1 MYAMQQSSSLML
13 LKYFCAYTL
22 TRFIR
27 GIQNSLEH
35 MRGEKQTEN
44 FLVDLLIFITLLV
57 QLDGGIHGPIPK
69 EVDVSED
76 EGEDENENKNEFIKE
91 VCESACECSPC
102 IENKS
107 ANAAQVAEASQMAE
121 TAELA
126 EAAVNT
132 LKEPEAKVEVVS
144 ETVTAV
150 ATETLPEVVAS
161 EQSKIVLKA
170 VRVADKRE
178 ECCVIS

>member
-1 MYAMQQSSSLML
+1 MYVMQQTSSVML
-13 LKYFCAYTL
+13 LKYICAYTL
-22 TRFIR
+22 TGYFR
-27 GIQNSLEH
+27 GLHHSLQH
-35 MRGEKQTEN
+35 MRGEEQTDN
-44 FLVDLLIFITLLV
+44 FLADLIIFLTLLI
-57 QLDGGIHGPIPK
+57 QLDGGIHEPI
-69 EVDVSED
+69 EEEEAEGED
-76 EGEDENENKNEFIKE
+76 EGEDKE
-91 VCESACECSPC
+91 VCESACEFSPC
-102 IENKS
+102 VENKC
-107 ANAAQVAEASQMAE
+107 AEAAE
-121 TAELA
+121 VVQSAELA
-126 EAAVNT
+126 EAAVNS

>member
-1 MYAMQQSSSLML
+1 MYAMQQSSSVML

-22 TRFIR
+22 TRCIR

-69 EVDVSED
+69 EENVSED

-91 VCESACECSPC
+91 VCESTCECSPC
-102 IENKS
+102 VEIKS
-107 ANAAQVAEASQMAE
+107 ADATQVAEASQVAEAAE
-121 TAELA
+121 T
-126 EAAVNT
+126 AVNT

-150 ATETLPEVVAS
+150 ASETLPEVVAS
-161 EQSKIVLKA
+161 EQPKIVLKA

>member
-1 MYAMQQSSSLML
+1 MYAMQQSSSVML

-22 TRFIR
+22 TRCIR
-27 GIQNSLEH
+27 GIQNSLEC
-35 MRGEKQTEN
+35 MRGEEQTEN

-69 EVDVSED
+69 EENVSED
-76 EGEDENENKNEFIKE
+76 EDKE
-91 VCESACECSPC
+91 VCESTCECSPC
-102 IENKS
+102 VEIKS
-107 ANAAQVAEASQMAE
+107 ADATQVAEASQVAEAAE
-121 TAELA
+121 T
-126 EAAVNT
+126 AVNT

-150 ATETLPEVVAS
+150 ASETLPEVVAS
-161 EQSKIVLKA
+161 EQPKIVLKA

>member
-1 MYAMQQSSSLML
+1 MQQTSSVML
-13 LKYFCAYTL
+13 LKYICAYTL
-22 TRFIR
+22 TGYFR
-27 GIQNSLEH
+27 GLHHSLQH
-35 MRGEKQTEN
+35 MRGEEQTDN
-44 FLVDLLIFITLLV
+44 FLADLIIFLTLLI
-57 QLDGGIHGPIPK
+57 QLDGGIHEPI
-69 EVDVSED
+69 EEEEAEGED
-76 EGEDENENKNEFIKE
+76 EGEDKE
-91 VCESACECSPC
+91 VCESACEFSPC
-102 IENKS
+102 VENKC
-107 ANAAQVAEASQMAE
+107 AEAAE
-121 TAELA
+121 VVQSAELA

>member
-1 MYAMQQSSSLML
+1 MYVMQQTSSVML
-13 LKYFCAYTL
+13 LKYICAYTL
-22 TRFIR
+22 TGYFR
-27 GIQNSLEH
+27 GLHHSLQH
-35 MRGEKQTEN
+35 MRGEEQTDN
-44 FLVDLLIFITLLV
+44 FLADLIIFLTLLI
-57 QLDGGIHGPIPK
+57 QLDGGIHEPI
-69 EVDVSED
+69 EEEEAEGED
-76 EGEDENENKNEFIKE
+76 EGEDKE
-91 VCESACECSPC
+91 VCESACEFSPC
-102 IENKS
+102 VENKC
-107 ANAAQVAEASQMAE
+107 AEAAE
-121 TAELA
+121 VVQSAELA